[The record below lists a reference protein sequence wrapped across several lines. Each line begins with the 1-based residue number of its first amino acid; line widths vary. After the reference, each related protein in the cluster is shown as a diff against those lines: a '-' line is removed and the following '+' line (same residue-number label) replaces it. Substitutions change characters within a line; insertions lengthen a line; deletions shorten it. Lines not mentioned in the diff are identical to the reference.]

1 MSDTQ
6 QGAWFYTREGE
17 RLGPVTFEELRKKA
31 SQGELNPRL
40 DMAWTQGMGEWKPAG
55 EIEGL
60 FERRTATETRESLA
74 PPADPYSA
82 PQLDAVPGQMGKD
95 DGWPGSRR
103 RSYLFMT
110 LIFPGFWSY
119 GIYAGTDFLTAQ
131 LGAEIAGIAI
141 PVLRLLPVL
150 LAVLFAISR
159 LANLGMSRWWFLG
172 HVLPPLSIWLN
183 YRCFACPAGY
193 AYHKK
198 LDGWGVILA
207 LIYWLSVLI
216 AILAVAALVALLFG
230 AIGSTEIQD
239 QVREALRNITD
250 AINSASAPKP

>member
-6 QGAWFYTREGE
+6 NGAWFYTREGE
-17 RLGPVTFEELRKKA
+17 RLGPVSFADLRIKA
-31 SQGELNPRL
+31 AEGGLNPRL

-60 FERRTATETRESLA
+60 FERRASSETRESLA
-74 PPADPYSA
+74 PPAGSYKA
-82 PQLDAVPGQMGKD
+82 PQLEAEPGQMGKD

-110 LIFPGFWSY
+110 LIFPGLWGY
-119 GIYAGTDFLTAQ
+119 GLGAGTDFLTAQ
-131 LGAEIAGIAI
+131 LGPEVANVAI
-141 PVLRLLPVL
+141 PALYLLPL
-150 LAVLFAISR
+150 LLVVAFSISR

-172 HVLPPLSIWLN
+172 NLIPLLNVWLW

-198 LDGWGVILA
+198 LDGIGIFLA

-216 AILAVAALVALLFG
+216 VILAMAGLVALLFG
-230 AIGSTEIQD
+230 AIGSPENQD
-239 QVREALRNITD
+239 QIREVLRSITE
-250 AINSASAPKP
+250 AINTVPASKP